1 MSLTALTLRLPV
13 QEGISVIIVTD
24 PNPPPWASPQG
35 WHWGG
40 LGVKRCPPPPLP
52 PQQSGLSLWISDQL
66 HPLENISPALAVFT
80 ITCVVIFFTEF
91 ASNTATIII
100 FLPVMSE
107 LVRALLGMGGR
118 QGGAPVPPTTQV
130 RNLSPAGGVSC
141 RQPQESLLSSKM
153 CECGRTQI
161 QKKKKY
167 CGFFFFKKMHNQSK
181 YF

>member
-1 MSLTALTLRLPV
+1 MALGWTGCEEVPSLLP
-13 QEGISVIIVTD
+13 S
-24 PNPPPWASPQG
+24 
-35 WHWGG
+35 
-40 LGVKRCPPPPLP
+40 P

-66 HPLENISPALAVFT
+66 HPLENVSPALAVFI

-107 LVRALLGMGGR
+107 LVRALLGMRGR

-130 RNLSPAGGVSC
+130 RNLSPAGGVSR

-153 CECGRTQI
+153 CECGKTQI
-161 QKKKKY
+161 PRKNTVEFFSLKKCIIKVNIFKVTKWPSLESFLGRYNFQVWIKQK
-167 CGFFFFKKMHNQSK
+167 
-181 YF
+181 